1 MKQYKF
7 GVIGAGNMGMAITE
21 GAVRAGFFTPQQ
33 VLLFN
38 RTEDKRAKNAAAGYA
53 VTGDYAEVYENC
65 ETVVIG
71 VKPQNF
77 DEILPALAARTPA
90 EKPLVLSI
98 AAGVP
103 FQKMETALGAD
114 TAIIRIMPN
123 TPLMIGQGA
132 SALVKNAAA
141 KQDQLDFAVR
151 LFSTMG
157 VTAVFSGEDMLNEVI
172 PYNGSFPAYVYAFA
186 DAMVQSA
193 KQHGIGER
201 QALELVCQTMI
212 GSAKMLLA
220 GGKTPAELIHA
231 VCSPGGTTIEAMNVI
246 QSRGLADILAEASDQ
261 CIARAYELGK

>member
-38 RTEDKRAKNAAAGYA
+38 RSEEKRAKNAAAGYA
-53 VTGDYAEVYENC
+53 VTGDYTEVYQNC
-65 ETVVIG
+65 DTVVLG

-77 DEILPALAARTPA
+77 DELLPVLAANTPE
-90 EKPLVLSI
+90 EKPLLLSI
-98 AAGVP
+98 AAGVT
-103 FQKMETALGAD
+103 FAKMEKALGAD

-123 TPLMIGQGA
+123 TPLMIGEGA

-141 KQDQLDFAVR
+141 KDGQLDFAVK
-151 LFSTMG
+151 LFGTMG
-157 VTAVFSGEDMLNEVI
+157 VTAVFAGEQMLNEVI

-193 KQHGIGER
+193 EQHGIGER

-220 GGKTPAELIHA
+220 GGKSPAELIRA
-231 VCSPGGTTIEAMNVI
+231 VCSPGGTTLEAMNVI
-246 QSRGLADILAEASDQ
+246 ETRGLAGILAEASDK